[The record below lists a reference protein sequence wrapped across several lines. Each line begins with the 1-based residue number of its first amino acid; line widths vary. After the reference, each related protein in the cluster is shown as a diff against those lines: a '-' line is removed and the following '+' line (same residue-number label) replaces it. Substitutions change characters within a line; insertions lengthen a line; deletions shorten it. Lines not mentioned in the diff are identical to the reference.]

1 MSDDKRRRA
10 VFEVVWPALLVT
22 LQLSVFGPHTI
33 YSGNE
38 GEFTASF
45 WALERHLVG
54 PACGLFAALVALG
67 VAGPA
72 RWRRGYVSVLFAVG
86 IVLWIQANLL
96 VADYGPLDGNAIDWS
111 VHDWRNKYEIALW
124 AGIPAAAVLTAARI
138 APIAPF
144 ASGMLVAVQAVLVI
158 ASTVQTATGT
168 RAQWRGP
175 SEAMF
180 DLSTRQNVV
189 HIVLDTFHS
198 DVFGEILDAERQSI
212 DRDFSGFV
220 FFADHAGAFP
230 TTMVSI
236 PAMLTGTVYR
246 NEGPLQ
252 EYIDTHFMKGS
263 LYATLRSQGYRVDS
277 VTEMRYDNKSATNF
291 FRLPR
296 PYVSYETYTRFTAW
310 QLADLS
316 VFRHLPHIA
325 RPFIY
330 NDQAWRLQKLFGQ
343 DPRGEASG
351 RSLHPVNAAVVLDEF
366 ARRVAPKTDTPLYK
380 FIHVGIPHL
389 PVAVNANCEFTG
401 IQRYTRQSYRAQA
414 RCGLMR
420 VAALLNRLR
429 ELGLYDSS
437 LIVISSDHGN
447 GIVPRQFQHDRP
459 MPDGALSV
467 IAGKAM
473 ALLLVK
479 PPKAAG
485 PLRVSS
491 APTAITDIPAT
502 IADILG
508 LKHSLPGTSA
518 LKLAEDQPRPRQFA
532 MYDWEHENWR
542 ARYFEHLD
550 LMEINGPLR
559 DGGSWTLRG
568 SLYAPDADAK
578 PRLRGLFD
586 QQRNSRG
593 VVYRWSAPHV
603 FLHAPPTAR
612 GFEITIRSI
621 APQPQTVTFRMGTH
635 VLETVTLKDQEW
647 VTLRHQLEPGEEP
660 SGQWIEMNVDPS
672 WRPRHEGRRLGVMTR
687 DIKWM
692 PQS

>member
-1 MSDDKRRRA
+1 
-10 VFEVVWPALLVT
+10 
-22 LQLSVFGPHTI
+22 
-33 YSGNE
+33 
-38 GEFTASF
+38 
-45 WALERHLVG
+45 
-54 PACGLFAALVALG
+54 
-67 VAGPA
+67 
-72 RWRRGYVSVLFAVG
+72 
-86 IVLWIQANLL
+86 
-96 VADYGPLDGNAIDWS
+96 
-111 VHDWRNKYEIALW
+111 
-124 AGIPAAAVLTAARI
+124 
-138 APIAPF
+138 
-144 ASGMLVAVQAVLVI
+144 
-158 ASTVQTATGT
+158 
-168 RAQWRGP
+168 
-175 SEAMF
+175 
-180 DLSTRQNVV
+180 
-189 HIVLDTFHS
+189 
-198 DVFGEILDAERQSI
+198 
-212 DRDFSGFV
+212 
-220 FFADHAGAFP
+220 
-230 TTMVSI
+230 
-236 PAMLTGTVYR
+236 
-246 NEGPLQ
+246 
-252 EYIDTHFMKGS
+252 
-263 LYATLRSQGYRVDS
+263 
-277 VTEMRYDNKSATNF
+277 
-291 FRLPR
+291 
-296 PYVSYETYTRFTAW
+296 
-310 QLADLS
+310 
-316 VFRHLPHIA
+316 
-325 RPFIY
+325 
-330 NDQAWRLQKLFGQ
+330 
-343 DPRGEASG
+343 
-351 RSLHPVNAAVVLDEF
+351 
-366 ARRVAPKTDTPLYK
+366 
-380 FIHVGIPHL
+380 
-389 PVAVNANCEFTG
+389 
-401 IQRYTRQSYRAQA
+401 
-414 RCGLMR
+414 
-420 VAALLNRLR
+420 
-429 ELGLYDSS
+429 
-437 LIVISSDHGN
+437 
-447 GIVPRQFQHDRP
+447 

-542 ARYFEHLD
+542 ARYFDHLD

-559 DGGSWTLRG
+559 DGDSWTLRG
-568 SLYAPDADAK
+568 SLYAPDADAE